1 MYINRTLVLGIVLAL
16 LAFPMLRDW
25 LTSDYS
31 AWYRPY
37 VIWCAI
43 IGFAW
48 WGHRSRH
55 PDEL

>member
-1 MYINRTLVLGIVLAL
+1 MYINRTLMLGIVLAL
-16 LAFPMLRDW
+16 IAFPVLRDW

-37 VIWCAI
+37 VIWCTI
-43 IGFAW
+43 IVFTW
-48 WGHRSRH
+48 WGHRSRY